1 MEGLGNLGFFYYI
14 CKTNDG
20 YLILILI
27 PIYIMANP
35 TYPTYPFDRKLLELI
50 MVLTES
56 EELVNLDKF
65 SKAKN
70 STYDL
75 IREKVAKDAYEN
87 VSGEKKENEDR
98 PKDYQRADINSWK
111 RAFGHNDMDTG
122 MECTGKLL
130 IQIPKF
136 LEFNDWDD
144 MMDNLDDLHQSV
156 VVEKKSRR
164 KVEEVSVQTPY
175 TSFSHLRPG
184 DELDVYWPKSSRYE
198 TPGEACMKIRYM
210 GCIGVYGAPKFHINA
225 VQNCSLE
232 AGEDFDAH
240 CLEEGETIVLTNRRL
255 NNRHRG
261 NYVSGSAV
269 TSIEIFPK
277 KR

>member
-1 MEGLGNLGFFYYI
+1 M
-14 CKTNDG
+14 
-20 YLILILI
+20 
-27 PIYIMANP
+27 
-35 TYPTYPFDRKLLELI
+35 PTYPFDRKILELI
-50 MVLTES
+50 TTLTETD
-56 EELVNLDKF
+56 ELVNFENLCRA
-65 SKAKN
+65 SGA
-70 STYDL
+70 TYEL
-75 IREKVAKDAYEN
+75 IREKVSQGAYEN
-87 VSGEKKENEDR
+87 VSGKIRENDDR
-98 PKDYQRADINSWK
+98 PWDYQRVDINSWK
-111 RAFGHNDMDTG
+111 RAFGHNDLG
-122 MECTGKLL
+122 RGSECTGRLL

-136 LEFNDWDD
+136 LEFDNWDD
-144 MMDNLDDLHQSV
+144 MIDNLDDLHQCV
-156 VVEKKSRR
+156 VVDRR
-164 KVEEVSVQTPY
+164 PRRNAEDVSEETPY
-175 TSFSHLRPG
+175 TNFSHMRPG